1 MGVLGVNHVAFRT
14 ANVPRLR
21 KFYEELLG
29 AESLDGDHQPL
40 RAGAVL
46 LVFFESGDNA
56 ISADPDE
63 IAFDVDEAGY
73 AATLA
78 NARHLGVLQGDPV
91 DHTAWS
97 RGFVLHDPDGRRIE
111 ITYEDRAVFWRN

>member
-1 MGVLGVNHVAFRT
+1 MGVLGINHIAFRT

-40 RAGAVL
+40 RAGSVL
-46 LVFFESGDNA
+46 LVFFESGENA
-56 ISADPDE
+56 IPADPDE
-63 IAFDVDEAGY
+63 IAFDVDDAGY
-73 AATLA
+73 AETLA
-78 NARHLGVLQGDPV
+78 KARHLGVLQADPV

-97 RGFVLHDPDGRRIE
+97 RGFVVHDPDGRRIE
-111 ITYEDRAVFWRN
+111 ITYEDRAVFWRS